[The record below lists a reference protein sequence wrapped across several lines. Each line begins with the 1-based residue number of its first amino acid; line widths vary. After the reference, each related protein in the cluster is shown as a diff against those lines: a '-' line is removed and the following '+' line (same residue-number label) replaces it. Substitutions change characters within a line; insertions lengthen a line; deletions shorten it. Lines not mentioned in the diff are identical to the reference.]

1 MVHLILFR
9 FRVGIGGG
17 GGDAVVGPARR
28 SFEVPAS
35 LSINLRTH
43 DQEHHECDSETHQPS
58 QPAKMPALYLTAP
71 ISADPR
77 LALSLAAQAPTFTT
91 SQASSWWSSL
101 PYPLTLFLNSESQE
115 KWTSYENLFLACLR
129 TGDFT
134 TAYTCLEALIA
145 RFGKTNDH
153 ILALQGLYQ
162 EATAQNT
169 GQLEEVMKAYDEVL
183 REDPTIFSVRKRR
196 AALLRSVGKA
206 AEAIADLTVLVDA
219 SPTDAEAWAE
229 LADLCLGQGS
239 LEQAVYCLEEVLL
252 VMPNAWNMH
261 ARLGEVVYMSA
272 QKMEGGDQMKALAES
287 MRRFCR
293 SIELCDGYLRGFY
306 GLRVTTGT
314 LLEAL
319 QGAKKGQPTTS
330 DPLAGDLAPPS
341 VATVMKLNELA
352 TAKLAEI
359 VRRGTAGEKGW
370 DGYSEVELKAAKDLI
385 DRDTQK
391 IER

>member
-1 MVHLILFR
+1 
-9 FRVGIGGG
+9 
-17 GGDAVVGPARR
+17 
-28 SFEVPAS
+28 
-35 LSINLRTH
+35 
-43 DQEHHECDSETHQPS
+43 
-58 QPAKMPALYLTAP
+58 MPAPYLTAP

-101 PYPLTLFLNSESQE
+101 PYPLTLFLNTESQE

-169 GQLEEVMKAYDEVL
+169 GELEEVMKAYDEVL
-183 REDPTIFSVRKRR
+183 KDDPTIFSVRKRR

-229 LADLCLGQGS
+229 LADLYLGQGG

-261 ARLGEVVYMSA
+261 ARLGEVVHMSA

-293 SIELCDGYLRGFY
+293 SIELCDGYLRGYY

-319 QGAKKGQPTTS
+319 QSTKKGQTTAS

-341 VATVMKLNELA
+341 VATVKKLNELA

-370 DGYSEVELKAAKDLI
+370 DGYSEAELKAAKDLI
-385 DRDTQK
+385 DRDTQR

>member
-1 MVHLILFR
+1 
-9 FRVGIGGG
+9 
-17 GGDAVVGPARR
+17 
-28 SFEVPAS
+28 
-35 LSINLRTH
+35 
-43 DQEHHECDSETHQPS
+43 
-58 QPAKMPALYLTAP
+58 MPAPYLTAP

-77 LALSLAAQAPTFTT
+77 PALSLAAQAPTFTT

-101 PYPLTLFLNSESQE
+101 PYPLTLFLNTESQE

-129 TGDFT
+129 TGDYP

-162 EATAQNT
+162 EATARNT
-169 GQLEEVMKAYDEVL
+169 GELEEVMKAYDEVL

-229 LADLCLGQGS
+229 LADLYLSQGS

-314 LLEAL
+314 LLETL

-341 VATVMKLNELA
+341 VATVKKLNAVA

-370 DGYSEVELKAAKDLI
+370 DGYSEAELKAAKDLI
-385 DRDTQK
+385 DRDTQR